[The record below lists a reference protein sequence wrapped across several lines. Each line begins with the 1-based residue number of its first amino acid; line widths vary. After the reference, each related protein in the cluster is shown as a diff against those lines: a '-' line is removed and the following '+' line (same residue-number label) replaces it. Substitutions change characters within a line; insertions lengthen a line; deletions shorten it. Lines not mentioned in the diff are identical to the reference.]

1 MTSVNETVANYIAAW
16 NETDPARRR
25 TIIARTWVDDGSYLD
40 AHRSGTGHDAIDA
53 MIGATQDRFTGYRF
67 RLVSGIE
74 AHNGRVRFSWAAGGT
89 PEAPLFFAGTDFAM
103 LADDGRFLAVTGFV
117 DAMPSVG

>member
-1 MTSVNETVANYIAAW
+1 MNAVNDVIANYIAAW

-25 TIIARTWVDDGSYLD
+25 AIIARTWSDDGSYLD
-40 AHRSGTGHDAIDA
+40 AHRAGAGHDAIDA
-53 MIGATQDRFTGYRF
+53 MIGATQERSAGYRF
-67 RLVSGIE
+67 RLGSGIE

-89 PEAPLFFAGTDFAM
+89 PEAPLFFAGTDFAVE
-103 LADDGRFLAVTGFV
+103 AADGRFLSVTGFV